1 MIIIGVMGGRRWR
14 RVLLLHYNGAAM
26 GRSAS
31 VHRRLTLMMG
41 SASAHGGAMVD
52 GTAFMIHGLAFMHAG
67 ALMARTAPVLWA
79 VFVHSRTLLSGSVLV
94 HNRTLVSR
102 CIFVDALTLVAGV
115 SLHRMALLPGCAL
128 LHRTTLLSGGTLLH
142 RRSGLLA
149 GAASLLRA
157 DLLCLG
163 RSLAAGL
170 TGRRCFGNSHYERG
184 AEKARHQCNCQY
196 LLQFFVHHDINP
208 RFFYYFVI

>member
-1 MIIIGVMGGRRWR
+1 MVSGVGKNGADETDGYQCAQPVFTVHAAMIILRVMGGRRWR

-41 SASAHGGAMVD
+41 SASPHGGAMVD

-67 ALMARTAPVLWA
+67 ALMARTAPVLRA
-79 VFVHSRTLLSGSVLV
+79 VFVHSRTLLSGGVLV
-94 HNRTLVSR
+94 HDRTLVSR
-102 CIFVDALTLVAGV
+102 GIFVDALTLVAGV
-115 SLHRMALLPGCAL
+115 SLHR
-128 LHRTTLLSGGTLLH
+128 TTLLSGGALLH

-196 LLQFFVHHDINP
+196 LL
-208 RFFYYFVI
+208 

>member
-1 MIIIGVMGGRRWR
+1 MIIVRVMGGRRWR

-31 VHRRLTLMMG
+31 VHRRLSLMMG

-67 ALMARTAPVLWA
+67 ALMARTAPVLRA
-79 VFVHSRTLLSGSVLV
+79 VFVHSRTLLSGCVLV
-94 HNRTLVSR
+94 HDRALVTGSVFVHGRALLSGRVLVHDRPLVSR

-115 SLHRMALLPGCAL
+115 SLHRTALLPGCA
-128 LHRTTLLSGGTLLH
+128 LLH

-149 GAASLLRA
+149 GAASLLRT
-157 DLLCLG
+157 DLLILG

-196 LLQFFVHHDINP
+196 LL
-208 RFFYYFVI
+208 